1 MIESILTIV
10 NTKNIPFSYLTIQ
23 LKELYGTLT
32 PSALIQYPKTTKKEK
47 PNNT

>member
-23 LKELYGTLT
+23 LKELYGLT
-32 PSALIQYPKTTKKEK
+32 PSALIQYPKTTRKEK